1 MPESQ
6 GKQLPVLHGR
16 PGRVHTDDAVN
27 DILDTMLRDG
37 KAPYG
42 KPRQH
47 YNYRFHPRLKE
58 RKADLE
64 SRGETIHETFKHRKF
79 WKEWQSKQG

>member
-1 MPESQ
+1 
-6 GKQLPVLHGR
+6 LPTGNKKELPILLGR
-16 PGRVHTDDAVN
+16 PGRVHADDEVN

-42 KPRQH
+42 KARQQ
-47 YNYRFHPRLKE
+47 YNYRFHPRLAE

-64 SRGETIHETFKHRKF
+64 HRGETIHGNFKSKKF
-79 WKEWQSKQG
+79 WREWQSKSS